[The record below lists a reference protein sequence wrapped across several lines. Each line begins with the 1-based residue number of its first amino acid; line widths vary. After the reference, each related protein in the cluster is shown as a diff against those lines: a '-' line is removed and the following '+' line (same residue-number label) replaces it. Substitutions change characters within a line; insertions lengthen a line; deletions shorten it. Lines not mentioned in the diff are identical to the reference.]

1 MLTQEQ
7 VIRQIIDW
15 SLENTSGTVVSR
27 CGIKKIVAAIYKDP
41 KNHTVISV
49 DMMVDENE
57 SGRGYLI
64 KSCDIVSALP
74 FKI

>member
-27 CGIKKIVAAIYKDP
+27 CGIKK
-41 KNHTVISV
+41 
-49 DMMVDENE
+49 
-57 SGRGYLI
+57 
-64 KSCDIVSALP
+64 
-74 FKI
+74 